1 MNGSNEFELESQEA
15 KKEEKFREE
24 ANKIMKQKKITRG
37 DGKAEAERHERFEA
51 EKTERAVCKTED
63 KARSKAGTVQLTKVG
78 TEERKAKTVGKA
90 NVSFPREK
98 EKGKTTVGD
107 AFLKAEKRVNNIA
120 MDEYSWNHS
129 VGKELEQLIAKER
142 GLAAARGFIE
152 L

>member
-24 ANKIMKQKKITRG
+24 VSTDMRQQKIPRG
-37 DGKAEAERHERFEA
+37 DGKAEAERHEKFVVDEI
-51 EKTERAVCKTED
+51 ERAVCKVEG

-78 TEERKAKTVGKA
+78 TEERKSKTTVGKA

-98 EKGKTTVGD
+98 GKTAVGD
-107 AFLKAEKRVNNIA
+107 SFLEAEKRVNNIA
-120 MDEYSWNHS
+120 MDGHSWNHS

-142 GLAAARGFIE
+142 GLAAAHGFIE